1 MELSKLFNKLNDSEL
16 NSVKST
22 LDSIIQER
30 YNVAIKIGNLKLSN
44 RAYNVLNEND
54 LTDLKQISKLT
65 IEQFKKYNNVGK
77 KTIDEVSL
85 RLEKHGLE
93 WASDARLWNLKN

>member
-85 RLEKHGLE
+85 KLEKYGLE

>member
-30 YNVAIKIGNLKLSN
+30 YDVAIKIGNLKLSN

-65 IEQFKKYNNVGK
+65 IEQFKRYNNVGK

-85 RLEKHGLE
+85 KLEKYGLE